1 MQSYGGRHVNHVV
14 LPSDINFDC
23 SKFYVGEAP
32 VLQESLTSKFDL
44 VRKGRTLRKRGLSE
58 TVR

>member
-1 MQSYGGRHVNHVV
+1 MGGRHVNHVV
-14 LPSDINFDC
+14 SPSDINLDC

-32 VLQESLTSKFDL
+32 GLQESLTREFDL
-44 VRKGRTLRKRGLSE
+44 VREGMTLRKRGLSE